1 APFPTHNVTIG
12 PVGAFGGSV
21 SQYLGC
27 LAATM
32 GERASARRHFEE
44 ALAMNARMGM
54 REEAARTQLNYAQLL
69 LDGGD
74 GAETGKA
81 LALVN
86 EALDT
91 APRLELKSVVERGL
105 ALKLRAQGVGP
116 SHGKT
121 SIDAITAAIQ
131 RSQRDVR
138 PHAARDGTVTLM
150 FSDMEGF
157 TEMTE
162 RL

>member
-1 APFPTHNVTIG
+1 LG
-12 PVGAFGGSV
+12 SFGGSV
-21 SQYLGC
+21 SHYLGL
-27 LAATM
+27 LAATV
-32 GERASARRHFEE
+32 GERVSARRHFED

-54 REEAARTQLNYAQLL
+54 RHDLARTQLDYAQLL
-69 LDGGD
+69 LAGGD
-74 GAETGKA
+74 GTETAKA
-81 LALVN
+81 LALRN

-91 APRLELKSVVERGL
+91 ARRLELKSVVERGL

-121 SIDAITAAIQ
+121 SIDAITAAMQ
-131 RSQRDVR
+131 RSPREVHS
-138 PHAARDGTVTLM
+138 HAAPDGTVTLM